1 MNQLEYEAL
10 EDEYLTHETR
20 TLYVMCLR
28 RHMDFSTGLV
38 GTAKRRISYQQFRE
52 YLSVSRPR
60 RSTIP
65 PFIPT
70 SQQLRGYVEE
80 LVRVGLVVRMPKVS
94 KTDPMVFRLPLATTD
109 SKQSDFFRSDE
120 EQHLSNKGQQQAGQ
134 HEEEQTQAQK
144 KQAVNPQEQQEAQQ
158 EEQHQSNKEE
168 QHTSVSSVN
177 NTLSHRHAQE
187 LDEFDQRFGGDI
199 PAHSDSVQKSV
210 VSGTSRKFSMHPDWK
225 PDNTF
230 TDQALM
236 LGVDLRSLDSDQG
249 EQVEHA
255 LEDFRT
261 YWIESSPGMQLT
273 QKLWQQKF
281 IQTSLK
287 REFKNT
293 LNNKK
298 HSGGNHEERHQR
310 NQRRHKG
317 SAITRPFTAEDFDLD
332 AHF

>member
-10 EDEYLTHETR
+10 ENEYLTHEAR
-20 TLYVMCLR
+20 TLYVLCLR

-60 RSTIP
+60 RSTVP

-70 SQQLRGYVEE
+70 PQQLRGYVEE
-80 LVRVGLVVRMPKVS
+80 LVRVGLVARMPKVS

-120 EQHLSNKGQQQAGQ
+120 EQHLSNKDQQQTGQ
-134 HEEEQTQAQK
+134 HEEQQAQAHK
-144 KQAVNPQEQQEAQQ
+144 KQSVNPQEQQEAQQ
-158 EEQHQSNKEE
+158 EEQHLSNKEE

-177 NTLSHRHAQE
+177 NTSHTHNAREAE
-187 LDEFDQRFGGDI
+187 AVASFDQRFGPGVDAY
-199 PAHSDSVQKSV
+199 PVNQPKSDVPV
-210 VSGTSRKFSMHPDWK
+210 SRKFAMFSNWK
-225 PDNTF
+225 PDHTF
-230 TDQALM
+230 TDQAKT
-236 LGVDLRSLDSDQG
+236 LGLDLTTLDSEQG
-249 EQVEHA
+249 ERIEQALVE
-255 LEDFRT
+255 FRT
-261 YWIESSPGMQLT
+261 YRMESNPNEINT
-273 QKLWQQKF
+273 QRLWQQKF

-287 REFKNT
+287 RELEQQRGNA
-293 LNNKK
+293 
-298 HSGGNHEERHQR
+298 HGNHNQQGQR
-310 NQRRHKG
+310 SHTG